1 MAPLNWQ
8 ESTSKNLSSRDRT
21 ENVSRPASGSNPWF
35 AVSVGLMGL
44 IVGFGI
50 GKWRAGNFPIAA
62 GSPPAQIVQVPTAP
76 NAPIQA
82 PTPAPSADPAKPDD
96 DATLGEK
103 DAPVT
108 LIEFVDY
115 QCPFCKRF
123 FDQTFSQL
131 KTEYVDT
138 GKIKL
143 VMRDF
148 PLSFHQNAQKASEAT
163 ECAEEG
169 GKFWEMH
176 DLLFAKQDE
185 WASSTTAND
194 LFKQYAASL
203 GLGKTF
209 DSCLDTGKHA
219 QEVQKDLSDGTT
231 AGINGTP
238 GFWVIG
244 KDGRGQQIS
253 GAVPFSNFKTVI
265 DSLLGSAGAAEAVA
279 PSGEARI
286 IKMTSENWKF
296 SPTVINAK
304 KGEKVTIEI
313 TGISGVHG
321 FGIPGLGINV
331 PVQPGETVT
340 VDLPTDKTGT
350 FPFLCTIPCGSGHRD
365 MTGQVV
371 IEE

>member
-1 MAPLNWQ
+1 MSSLQWQ
-8 ESTSKNLSSRDRT
+8 EMSPKS
-21 ENVSRPASGSNPWF
+21 ASPKVHPE
-35 AVSVGLMGL
+35 AVHQPRGVLGFIVGIMSGAAFSLFLMGL
-44 IVGFGI
+44 IVGYGI
-50 GKWRAGNFPIAA
+50 GSWQSARLSAA
-62 GSPPAQIVQVPTAP
+62 GSPPLQIAQVPTAP
-76 NAPIQA
+76 TAPPQA
-82 PTPAPSADPAKPDD
+82 PQPPVPAADPAKPDD
-96 DATLGEK
+96 DAVLGK
-103 DAPVT
+103 ADAPVT

-194 LFKQYAASL
+194 LFKQYATSL

-219 QEVQKDLSDGTT
+219 QEVQKDLNDGTA

-244 KDGRGQQIS
+244 KDGKGQQIS

-265 DSLLGSAGAAEAVA
+265 DAML
-279 PSGEARI
+279 
-286 IKMTSENWKF
+286 
-296 SPTVINAK
+296 
-304 KGEKVTIEI
+304 
-313 TGISGVHG
+313 
-321 FGIPGLGINV
+321 
-331 PVQPGETVT
+331 Q
-340 VDLPTDKTGT
+340 
-350 FPFLCTIPCGSGHRD
+350 
-365 MTGQVV
+365 
-371 IEE
+371 